1 MRAAAWVMWKELQES
16 LREPTV
22 LLFSVGFPIVFYPL
36 LIWGTLQLVM
46 LEEGLFES
54 APPTVAVEGPAILV
68 EAAEDA
74 GLDVVDAGDAEA
86 VAAGELDLFVRGTET
101 DGRLEVE
108 LSHESTRNAS
118 LKALD
123 RYEDA
128 LEDTELSL
136 AEALAVGVGTTAE
149 ALAPP
154 EVEEEDLAPPAEV
167 TAFLLSRAVPA
178 VMLVSLLLGAAYPAV
193 EVVVGERERHTI
205 ETTLVAPV
213 PRSAVLL
220 GKLGA
225 VLGIVLLATL
235 GNMGSVLLTM
245 LHIEASFSDDGVSGI
260 ALEAG
265 QIALATPTLI
275 ATACLAV
282 ALMLLAALPATS
294 FKQGQNMVSTVSTVG
309 MAGAAVGVLP
319 ELQLD
324 AFWAAVPF
332 ANAVLVLR
340 DALAGELLVLPALEA
355 LAVNGVLA
363 TILLALATRVA
374 GHETYLFGARLPAW
388 LRLFRGR
395 DSS

>member
-1 MRAAAWVMWKELQES
+1 M
-16 LREPTV
+16 
-22 LLFSVGFPIVFYPL
+22 
-36 LIWGTLQLVM
+36 
-46 LEEGLFES
+46 
-54 APPTVAVEGPAILV
+54 
-68 EAAEDA
+68 
-74 GLDVVDAGDAEA
+74 
-86 VAAGELDLFVRGTET
+86 
-101 DGRLEVE
+101 
-108 LSHESTRNAS
+108 
-118 LKALD
+118 
-123 RYEDA
+123 
-128 LEDTELSL
+128 
-136 AEALAVGVGTTAE
+136 
-149 ALAPP
+149 
-154 EVEEEDLAPPAEV
+154 
-167 TAFLLSRAVPA
+167 
-178 VMLVSLLLGAAYPAV
+178 
-193 EVVVGERERHTI
+193 
-205 ETTLVAPV
+205 
-213 PRSAVLL
+213 
-220 GKLGA
+220 
-225 VLGIVLLATL
+225 LGIVLLATL

-265 QIALATPTLI
+265 QIALATPALM

-282 ALMLLAALPATS
+282 ALILLAALPATS

-324 AFWAAVPF
+324 AYWAAVPF

-340 DALAGELLVLPALEA
+340 YALAGELLVLPALEA